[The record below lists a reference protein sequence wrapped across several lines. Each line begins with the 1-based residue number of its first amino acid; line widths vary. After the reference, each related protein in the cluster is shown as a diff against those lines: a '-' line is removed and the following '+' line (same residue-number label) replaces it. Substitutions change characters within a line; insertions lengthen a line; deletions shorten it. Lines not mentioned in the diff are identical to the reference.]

1 MAKFVQL
8 PAFMVVENRYSPK
21 VKDSVDFKKIVNV
34 QDGRGVSGEGFL
46 TFLSN
51 RSRVVINIL
60 II

>member
-8 PAFMVVENRYSPK
+8 PAFMVIENSYSPK
-21 VKDSVDFKKIVNV
+21 VKDSVHFKKIVNI
-34 QDGRGVSGEGFL
+34 QDGRGVSGEGLL

>member
-1 MAKFVQL
+1 MTKFVQL
-8 PAFMVVENRYSPK
+8 PAFMVIENSYSPK
-21 VKDSVDFKKIVNV
+21 VKDSVHFKKIVNI
-34 QDGRGVSGEGFL
+34 QDGRGVSGEGLL